1 MAQKNCRSEK
11 TTLLEALEL
20 LFRIHVAFRSTLKA
34 IVFKINLGIYMYIY
48 IYIYIYTLY
57 THGHSLHTHTSLC
70 IYPRLHMCL
79 ISKLIIRNRHMAT
92 FHSVFFST
100 QLEIFSR
107 KCCWLAGA
115 NTIVKPGS
123 SMWASELI

>member
-48 IYIYIYTLY
+48 IYIHLYLHIIHTWTFFAHTHITLY
-57 THGHSLHTHTSLC
+57 LSPSTYVPNFQTH
-70 IYPRLHMCL
+70 
-79 ISKLIIRNRHMAT
+79 N
-92 FHSVFFST
+92 
-100 QLEIFSR
+100 QE
-107 KCCWLAGA
+107 
-115 NTIVKPGS
+115 
-123 SMWASELI
+123 